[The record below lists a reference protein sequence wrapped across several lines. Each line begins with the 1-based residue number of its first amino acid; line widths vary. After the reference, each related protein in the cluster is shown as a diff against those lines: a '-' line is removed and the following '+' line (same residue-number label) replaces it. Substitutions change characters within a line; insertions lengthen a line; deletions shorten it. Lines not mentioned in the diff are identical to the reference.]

1 MHQGAYSCY
10 YLEDDDMASPAVRL
24 LSFLIL
30 LAVMFAVAYVVGSR
44 LGPITVTHAHGGS
57 MQMGMGASPVR
68 VAGYP
73 RAAVGSG
80 P

>member
-1 MHQGAYSCY
+1 
-10 YLEDDDMASPAVRL
+10 MASPAVRL

-30 LAVMFAVAYVVGSR
+30 LAVMFAVAYLVGSR
-44 LGPITVTHAHGGS
+44 LGPLNLTHAHSGS
-57 MQMGMGASPVR
+57 MHMGMRAAQVR

-73 RAAVGSG
+73 RATVRSG